1 MKSLDPTIHH
11 LVYLVPILVL
21 IFTHLRLIFVTLVSG
36 TCAAGWTLHGTQC
49 YKLIQVLGNHIKNY
63 LCTLYF
69 KLDPQLI
76 PQSETATYAA
86 AQAACAEYGTGGLL
100 AAPTTAEIQVF
111 SKWLSYPL
119 FQGVLDTLNAAGTPA
134 DFWIGLDDQWV
145 KTKQKTDWLKNTGL
159 WKRPMS
165 SRMGQTSRRREELT
179 QLEMSLGRLPSPP
192 GRSLPIRPLRN

>member
-11 LVYLVPILVL
+11 LVYLVPILIL

-69 KLDPQLI
+69 KLDPQTI

-111 SKWLSYPL
+111 SK
-119 FQGVLDTLNAAGTPA
+119 
-134 DFWIGLDDQWV
+134 
-145 KTKQKTDWLKNTGL
+145 
-159 WKRPMS
+159 
-165 SRMGQTSRRREELT
+165 
-179 QLEMSLGRLPSPP
+179 
-192 GRSLPIRPLRN
+192 